1 MEENEKRKNL
11 GISAFVL
18 LLSGVVCKVLGAFF
32 RFPLTNL
39 LGFEGI
45 GIFQMIMSIYSFALV
60 ATCGGVTITLAKLI
74 SSARARGEENKIGT
88 YFARAMLIGVGSGL
102 VIGLAFFFGWR
113 GISAFQGITENKSY
127 MLFLVLLPTGSIVA
141 TIRGYFQGY
150 ENMMPTAISQVIEQV
165 IKFAF
170 GLFFAYIFG
179 KLGVS
184 NGVFGAFL
192 GIVASE
198 IVALLVVF
206 VWFLLKRKKTKYRTD
221 NVAKKEFDKANFLVL
236 CSAAILPFASA
247 IDGLVIVPRLVSS
260 GLSNEMAVKLF
271 GLQSGAIGAILN
283 LPLVISVAVATLLL
297 PSISFAISKGKSAKW
312 LIEKALKLLLIF
324 VLPTTFGLVAISKQM
339 LPLFYIDMDDNL
351 LQIAFNLMVYGGFS
365 IVFTALMQFFVMLL
379 QATGNFK
386 YNLLITGIGGTAK
399 VVLTIVLAAVP
410 DINIFAVVFGNL
422 ILTTL
427 ICILSLIRLKKT
439 LDFKLPFMDIFILL
453 FSTLCM
459 TVAVY
464 SFMQAE
470 YFSIIP
476 NILVGIL
483 LGIVVYVV
491 FTTPVLL
498 KIFQKRRAKMV

>member
-1 MEENEKRKNL
+1 
-11 GISAFVL
+11 
-18 LLSGVVCKVLGAFF
+18 
-32 RFPLTNL
+32 
-39 LGFEGI
+39 
-45 GIFQMIMSIYSFALV
+45 
-60 ATCGGVTITLAKLI
+60 
-74 SSARARGEENKIGT
+74 
-88 YFARAMLIGVGSGL
+88 
-102 VIGLAFFFGWR
+102 
-113 GISAFQGITENKSY
+113 
-127 MLFLVLLPTGSIVA
+127 
-141 TIRGYFQGY
+141 
-150 ENMMPTAISQVIEQV
+150 
-165 IKFAF
+165 
-170 GLFFAYIFG
+170 
-179 KLGVS
+179 
-184 NGVFGAFL
+184 
-192 GIVASE
+192 
-198 IVALLVVF
+198 
-206 VWFLLKRKKTKYRTD
+206 
-221 NVAKKEFDKANFLVL
+221 
-236 CSAAILPFASA
+236 
-247 IDGLVIVPRLVSS
+247 
-260 GLSNEMAVKLF
+260 
-271 GLQSGAIGAILN
+271 
-283 LPLVISVAVATLLL
+283 
-297 PSISFAISKGKSAKW
+297 
-312 LIEKALKLLLIF
+312 
-324 VLPTTFGLVAISKQM
+324 
-339 LPLFYIDMDDNL
+339 MDDNL